1 MKKKY
6 IFLYIFLFYLNMKDL
21 NCVLDVYFL
30 RFILCF
36 FNIEVFIKEI
46 VIWDKLKVGDNVG
59 INIIDF
65 LGF

>member
-1 MKKKY
+1 MKN
-6 IFLYIFLFYLNMKDL
+6 LNYF
-21 NCVLDVYFL
+21 LDVYFL

-59 INIIDF
+59 INNIDF